1 MNLLF
6 LKSIEKNIYVQ
17 YNVETCIYA
26 RKVLFA
32 FLRRIKLAKSK
43 KIIPY
48 KKRRNLNVGIIIFSL
63 LLLYTSVYFI
73 KLITRKKII
82 YNEVVEGSMAENKTH
97 TGLILRDES
106 VEAAPA
112 GGYINIYMRD
122 GKRAAVGSR
131 VYSLDATGDLKKLME
146 ASAGKEDTVSDSSV
160 IEMKKKLSNFT
171 SNYSDSDFEYVYD
184 TKYLLDNAASEHSNI
199 INIENIDNISN
210 ENGLSLNV
218 VTSPASGEVSYAMD
232 DIAEKKEEDLTKSDF
247 DSSKHTVSYI
257 KNEQLVEEGTRI
269 YRVVHSESWS
279 IYFEFEKGEEEL
291 YAEKKTLTVKFKSN
305 GLILTGDYSVVET
318 KDGYSLG
325 KLTFDKYMV
334 QFISNRYVDFDI
346 QSSSV
351 NGLKIPSRSVLEK
364 DFYTIPIDFI
374 AKGGDGVSDGF
385 YKEVDKDGNVSTVF
399 VPAEIIKVTD
409 VNCYISTE
417 NKDIASGDK
426 LIKPDS
432 NEIFEV
438 SNKEKLLGVY
448 NINKGYTIFK
458 TIDIIGS
465 NKEFYIVDKGTKY
478 GLKVYD
484 HILLNPDNYKEGDF
498 IYQ

>member
-1 MNLLF
+1 M
-6 LKSIEKNIYVQ
+6 
-17 YNVETCIYA
+17 A
-26 RKVLFA
+26 D
-32 FLRRIKLAKSK
+32 SK

-48 KKRRNLNVGIIIFSL
+48 RKKRIINVGVIIFL
-63 LLLYTSVYFI
+63 LVFFY
-73 KLITRKKII
+73 LILILVKFATRKQIR
-82 YNEVVEGSMAENKTH
+82 YNEVVEGSMSENKTH

-106 VEAAPA
+106 VQVSPD

-146 ASAGKEDTVSDSSV
+146 ASAGKEDTISDSSV

-184 TKYLLDNAASEHSNI
+184 TKYLLDNAASEYSNL

-218 VTSPASGEVSYAMD
+218 VTSPYSGEISYAMD

-247 DSSKHTVSYI
+247 DTSKHPISYI
-257 KNEQLVEEGTRI
+257 KNEQLIEAETKVYRI
-269 YRVVHSESWS
+269 VNSESWI

-291 YAEKKTLTVKFKSN
+291 YAEKKALTVKFKSN
-305 GLILTGDYSVVET
+305 GLTLTGDYSVVET

-334 QFISNRYVDFDI
+334 QFISNRYAEFDI
-346 QSSSV
+346 KSSVV
-351 NGLKIPSRSVLEK
+351 NGLKIPSKCVLEK
-364 DFYTIPIDFI
+364 DFYTIPVEYM

-385 YKEVDKDGNVSTVF
+385 YKQVDKDGTTSTVF
-399 VPAEIIKVTD
+399 VPEDIIKITD
-409 VNCYISTE
+409 TNCYISTE

-448 NINKGYTIFK
+448 NINKGYTVFK
-458 TIDIIGS
+458 NIDILGS

-484 HILLNPDNYKEGDF
+484 HILLNPDGFKEGDF

>member
-1 MNLLF
+1 M
-6 LKSIEKNIYVQ
+6 
-17 YNVETCIYA
+17 A
-26 RKVLFA
+26 D
-32 FLRRIKLAKSK
+32 SK

-48 KKRRNLNVGIIIFSL
+48 RKKRIINVGVIIFL
-63 LLLYTSVYFI
+63 FVFFY
-73 KLITRKKII
+73 LILILVKFATRKQIR
-82 YNEVVEGSMAENKTH
+82 YNEVVEGSMSENKTH

-106 VEAAPA
+106 VQVSPD

-146 ASAGKEDTVSDSSV
+146 ASAGKEDTISDSSV

-184 TKYLLDNAASEHSNI
+184 TKYLLDNAASEYSNL

-218 VTSPASGEVSYAMD
+218 VTSPYSGEISYAMD

-247 DSSKHTVSYI
+247 DTSKHPISYI
-257 KNEQLVEEGTRI
+257 KNEQLIEAETKVYRI
-269 YRVVHSESWS
+269 VNSESWS

-291 YAEKKTLTVKFKSN
+291 YAEKKALTVKFKSN
-305 GLILTGDYSVVET
+305 GLTLTGDYSVVET

-334 QFISNRYVDFDI
+334 QFISNRYAEFDI
-346 QSSSV
+346 QSSVV
-351 NGLKIPSRSVLEK
+351 NGLKIPSKCVLEK
-364 DFYTIPIDFI
+364 DFYTIPVEYM

-385 YKEVDKDGNVSTVF
+385 YKQVDKDGTTSTVF
-399 VPAEIIKVTD
+399 VPEDIIKITD
-409 VNCYISTE
+409 TNCYISTE
-417 NKDIASGDK
+417 NKDIVSGDK

-448 NINKGYTIFK
+448 NINKGFTVFK
-458 TIDIIGS
+458 NIDILGS

-484 HILLNPDNYKEGDF
+484 HILLNPDGFKEGDF

>member
-1 MNLLF
+1 
-6 LKSIEKNIYVQ
+6 
-17 YNVETCIYA
+17 
-26 RKVLFA
+26 
-32 FLRRIKLAKSK
+32 LADSK

-48 KKRRNLNVGIIIFSL
+48 RKKRTFNVGVIIFLSL
-63 LLLYTSVYFI
+63 LIY
-73 KLITRKKII
+73 LIPSAVRGATRKQIR
-82 YNEVVEGSMAENKTH
+82 YNEVVEGSMSENKTH

-106 VEAAPA
+106 VQVSPD

-146 ASAGKEDTVSDSSV
+146 ASSGKEDTISDSSV

-184 TKYLLDNAASEHSNI
+184 TKYLLDNAASEYSNL

-218 VTSPASGEVSYAMD
+218 ITSPYSGEISYAID

-247 DSSKHTVSYI
+247 DTSKHPISYI
-257 KNEQLVEEGTRI
+257 KNEQLIEAETKVYRI
-269 YRVVHSESWS
+269 VKSESWS

-305 GLILTGDYSVVET
+305 GLTLTGDYSVVET

-334 QFISNRYVDFDI
+334 QFISNRYAEFDI
-346 QSSSV
+346 QSLVV
-351 NGLKIPSRSVLEK
+351 NGLKIPSKCVLEK
-364 DFYTIPIDFI
+364 DFYTIPVEYM

-385 YKEVDKDGNVSTVF
+385 YKQVDKDGTTSTVF
-399 VPAEIIKVTD
+399 VPEDIIKITD
-409 VNCYISTE
+409 TNCYISTE

-448 NINKGYTIFK
+448 NINKGYTVFK
-458 TIDIIGS
+458 NIDILGS

-484 HILLNPDNYKEGDF
+484 HILLNPDGFKEGEF

>member
-1 MNLLF
+1 M
-6 LKSIEKNIYVQ
+6 S
-17 YNVETCIYA
+17 
-26 RKVLFA
+26 
-32 FLRRIKLAKSK
+32 
-43 KIIPY
+43 
-48 KKRRNLNVGIIIFSL
+48 
-63 LLLYTSVYFI
+63 
-73 KLITRKKII
+73 
-82 YNEVVEGSMAENKTH
+82 ENKTH

-106 VEAAPA
+106 VQVSPD

-146 ASAGKEDTVSDSSV
+146 ASAGKEDTISDSSV
-160 IEMKKKLSNFT
+160 IEMKKKLSNFA
-171 SNYSDSDFEYVYD
+171 SNYSDSDFEYVHD
-184 TKYLLDNAASEHSNI
+184 TKYLLDNAASEYSNL

-218 VTSPASGEVSYAMD
+218 ITSPYSGEISYAID

-247 DSSKHTVSYI
+247 DTSKHPISYI
-257 KNEQLVEEGTRI
+257 KNEQLIEAETKVYRI
-269 YRVVHSESWS
+269 VNSESWS

-291 YAEKKTLTVKFKSN
+291 YTEKKTLTVKFKSN
-305 GLILTGDYSVVET
+305 GLTLTGDYSVVET

-334 QFISNRYVDFDI
+334 QFISNRYAEFDI
-346 QSSSV
+346 QSSVV
-351 NGLKIPSRSVLEK
+351 NGLKIPSKCVLEK
-364 DFYTIPIDFI
+364 DFYTIPVEYM

-385 YKEVDKDGNVSTVF
+385 YKQVDKDGTTSTVF
-399 VPAEIIKVTD
+399 VPEDIIKITD
-409 VNCYISTE
+409 TNCYISTE
-417 NKDIASGDK
+417 NKDIVSGDK

-432 NEIFEV
+432 NDIFEV

-448 NINKGYTIFK
+448 NINKGYTVFK
-458 TIDIIGS
+458 NIDILGS

-484 HILLNPDNYKEGDF
+484 HILLNPDGFKEGEF

>member
-1 MNLLF
+1 M
-6 LKSIEKNIYVQ
+6 S
-17 YNVETCIYA
+17 
-26 RKVLFA
+26 
-32 FLRRIKLAKSK
+32 
-43 KIIPY
+43 
-48 KKRRNLNVGIIIFSL
+48 
-63 LLLYTSVYFI
+63 
-73 KLITRKKII
+73 
-82 YNEVVEGSMAENKTH
+82 ENKTH

-106 VEAAPA
+106 VQVSPD

-146 ASAGKEDTVSDSSV
+146 ASAGKEDTISDSSV
-160 IEMKKKLSNFT
+160 IEMKKKLSNFA

-184 TKYLLDNAASEHSNI
+184 TKYLLDNAASEYSNL

-218 VTSPASGEVSYAMD
+218 ITSPYSGEISYAID

-247 DSSKHTVSYI
+247 DTSKHPISYI
-257 KNEQLVEEGTRI
+257 KNEQLIEAETKVYRI
-269 YRVVHSESWS
+269 VNSELWS

-291 YAEKKTLTVKFKSN
+291 YTEKKTLTVKFKSN
-305 GLILTGDYSVVET
+305 GLTLTGDYSVVET

-334 QFISNRYVDFDI
+334 QFISNRYAEFDI
-346 QSSSV
+346 QSSVV
-351 NGLKIPSRSVLEK
+351 NGLKIPSKCVLEK
-364 DFYTIPIDFI
+364 DFYTIPVEYM

-385 YKEVDKDGNVSTVF
+385 YKQVDKDGTTSTVF
-399 VPAEIIKVTD
+399 VPEDIIKITD
-409 VNCYISTE
+409 ANCYISTE
-417 NKDIASGDK
+417 NKDIVSGDK

-432 NEIFEV
+432 NDIFEV

-448 NINKGYTIFK
+448 NINKGYTVFK
-458 TIDIIGS
+458 NIDILGS

-484 HILLNPDNYKEGDF
+484 HILLNPDGFKEGEF

>member
-1 MNLLF
+1 M
-6 LKSIEKNIYVQ
+6 S
-17 YNVETCIYA
+17 
-26 RKVLFA
+26 
-32 FLRRIKLAKSK
+32 
-43 KIIPY
+43 
-48 KKRRNLNVGIIIFSL
+48 
-63 LLLYTSVYFI
+63 
-73 KLITRKKII
+73 
-82 YNEVVEGSMAENKTH
+82 ENKTH

-106 VEAAPA
+106 VQVSPD

-146 ASAGKEDTVSDSSV
+146 ASAGKEDTISDSSV
-160 IEMKKKLSNFT
+160 IEMKKKLSNFA

-184 TKYLLDNAASEHSNI
+184 TKYLLDNAASEYSNL

-210 ENGLSLNV
+210 ANGLSLNV
-218 VTSPASGEVSYAMD
+218 VTSPYSGEISYAMD

-247 DSSKHTVSYI
+247 DTSKHPISYI
-257 KNEQLVEEGTRI
+257 KNEQLIEAETKVYRI
-269 YRVVHSESWS
+269 VNSESWS

-291 YAEKKTLTVKFKSN
+291 YTEKKTLTVKFKSN
-305 GLILTGDYSVVET
+305 GLTLTGDYSVVET

-334 QFISNRYVDFDI
+334 QFISNRYAEFDI
-346 QSSSV
+346 QSSVV
-351 NGLKIPSRSVLEK
+351 NGLKIPSKCVLEK
-364 DFYTIPIDFI
+364 DFYTIPVEYM

-385 YKEVDKDGNVSTVF
+385 YKQVDKDGTTSTVF
-399 VPAEIIKVTD
+399 VPEDIIKITD
-409 VNCYISTE
+409 ANCYISTE
-417 NKDIASGDK
+417 NKDIVSGDK

-432 NEIFEV
+432 NDIFEV

-448 NINKGYTIFK
+448 NINKGYTVFK
-458 TIDIIGS
+458 NIDILGS

-484 HILLNPDNYKEGDF
+484 HILLNPDGFKEGDF

>member
-1 MNLLF
+1 M
-6 LKSIEKNIYVQ
+6 
-17 YNVETCIYA
+17 A
-26 RKVLFA
+26 D
-32 FLRRIKLAKSK
+32 SK

-48 KKRRNLNVGIIIFSL
+48 RKKRIINVGVIIFL
-63 LLLYTSVYFI
+63 FVFFY
-73 KLITRKKII
+73 LILILVKFATRKQIR
-82 YNEVVEGSMAENKTH
+82 YNEVVEGSMSENKTH

-106 VEAAPA
+106 VQVSPD

-146 ASAGKEDTVSDSSV
+146 ASAGKEDTISDSSV

-184 TKYLLDNAASEHSNI
+184 TKYLLDNAASEYSNL

-210 ENGLSLNV
+210 ANGLSLNV
-218 VTSPASGEVSYAMD
+218 VTSPYSGEISYAID

-247 DSSKHTVSYI
+247 DTSKHPISYI
-257 KNEQLVEEGTRI
+257 KNEQLIEAETKVYRI
-269 YRVVHSESWS
+269 VNSESWS

-305 GLILTGDYSVVET
+305 GLTLTGDYSVVET

-334 QFISNRYVDFDI
+334 QFISNRYAEFDI
-346 QSSSV
+346 QSSVV
-351 NGLKIPSRSVLEK
+351 NGLKIPSKCVLEK
-364 DFYTIPIDFI
+364 DFYTIPVEYM

-385 YKEVDKDGNVSTVF
+385 YKQVDKDGTTSTVF
-399 VPAEIIKVTD
+399 VPEDIIKITD
-409 VNCYISTE
+409 TNCYISTE
-417 NKDIASGDK
+417 NKDIVSGDK

-448 NINKGYTIFK
+448 NINKGYTVFK
-458 TIDIIGS
+458 NIDILGS

-484 HILLNPDNYKEGDF
+484 HILLNPDGFKEGDF

>member
-1 MNLLF
+1 M
-6 LKSIEKNIYVQ
+6 
-17 YNVETCIYA
+17 A
-26 RKVLFA
+26 D
-32 FLRRIKLAKSK
+32 SK

-48 KKRRNLNVGIIIFSL
+48 RKKRTFNVGVIIFLSL
-63 LLLYTSVYFI
+63 LIY
-73 KLITRKKII
+73 LIPSAVRGATRKQIR
-82 YNEVVEGSMAENKTH
+82 YNEVVEGSMSENKTH

-106 VEAAPA
+106 VQVSPD

-146 ASAGKEDTVSDSSV
+146 ASAGKEDTISDSSV

-184 TKYLLDNAASEHSNI
+184 TKYLLDNAASEYSNL

-218 VTSPASGEVSYAMD
+218 VTSPYSGEISYAMD

-247 DSSKHTVSYI
+247 DTSKHPISYI
-257 KNEQLVEEGTRI
+257 KNEQLIEAETKVYRI
-269 YRVVHSESWS
+269 VNSESWS

-291 YAEKKTLTVKFKSN
+291 YAEKKALTVKFKSN
-305 GLILTGDYSVVET
+305 GLTLTGDYSVVET

-334 QFISNRYVDFDI
+334 QFISNRYAEFDI
-346 QSSSV
+346 QSSVV
-351 NGLKIPSRSVLEK
+351 NGLKIPSKCVLEK
-364 DFYTIPIDFI
+364 DFYTIPVEYM

-385 YKEVDKDGNVSTVF
+385 YKQVDKDGTTSTVF
-399 VPAEIIKVTD
+399 VPEDIIKITD
-409 VNCYISTE
+409 TNCYISTE

-448 NINKGYTIFK
+448 NINKGFTVFK
-458 TIDIIGS
+458 NIDILGS

-484 HILLNPDNYKEGDF
+484 HILLNPDGFKEGDF

>member
-1 MNLLF
+1 M
-6 LKSIEKNIYVQ
+6 
-17 YNVETCIYA
+17 A
-26 RKVLFA
+26 D
-32 FLRRIKLAKSK
+32 SK

-48 KKRRNLNVGIIIFSL
+48 RKKRIINVGVIIFL
-63 LLLYTSVYFI
+63 FVFFY
-73 KLITRKKII
+73 LILILVKFATRKQIR
-82 YNEVVEGSMAENKTH
+82 YNEVVEGSMSENKTH

-106 VEAAPA
+106 VQVSPD

-146 ASAGKEDTVSDSSV
+146 ASAGKEDTISDSSV
-160 IEMKKKLSNFT
+160 IEMKKKLSNFA

-184 TKYLLDNAASEHSNI
+184 TKYLLDNAASEYSNL

-218 VTSPASGEVSYAMD
+218 ITSPYSGEISYAMD

-247 DSSKHTVSYI
+247 DTSKHPISYI
-257 KNEQLVEEGTRI
+257 KNEQLIEAETKVYRI
-269 YRVVHSESWS
+269 VNSESWS

-291 YAEKKTLTVKFKSN
+291 YTEKKTLTVKFKSN
-305 GLILTGDYSVVET
+305 GLTLTGDYSVVET

-334 QFISNRYVDFDI
+334 QFISNRYAEFDI
-346 QSSSV
+346 QSSVV
-351 NGLKIPSRSVLEK
+351 NGLKIPSKCVLEK
-364 DFYTIPIDFI
+364 DFYTIPVEYM

-385 YKEVDKDGNVSTVF
+385 YKQVDKDGTTSTVF
-399 VPAEIIKVTD
+399 VPEDIIKITD
-409 VNCYISTE
+409 ANCYISTE
-417 NKDIASGDK
+417 NKDIVSGDK

-432 NEIFEV
+432 NDIFEV

-448 NINKGYTIFK
+448 NINKGYTVFK
-458 TIDIIGS
+458 NIDILGS

-484 HILLNPDNYKEGDF
+484 HILLNPDGFKEGEF

>member
-1 MNLLF
+1 MF
-6 LKSIEKNIYVQ
+6 VQ
-17 YNVETCIYA
+17 YNERNCIRTC
-26 RKVLFA
+26 KDFA
-32 FLRRIKLAKSK
+32 LFLRRIKLADSK

-48 KKRRNLNVGIIIFSL
+48 RKKRTFNVAVIVFL
-63 LLLYTSVYFI
+63 FLLLYLIFISV
-73 KLITRKKII
+73 KAATRKHIR
-82 YNEVVEGSMAENKTH
+82 YNEVVEGSMSENKTH

-106 VEAAPA
+106 VQLAPA

-146 ASAGKEDTVSDSSV
+146 ASAGKEDTISDSSV
-160 IEMKKKLSNFT
+160 IEIKKKLSNFT
-171 SNYSDSDFEYVYD
+171 SNYYDSDFEYVYD
-184 TKYLLDNAASEHSNI
+184 TKYLLDNAASEYSSI

-218 VTSPASGEVSYAMD
+218 ITSPYSGEISYAMD

-247 DSSKHTVSYI
+247 DTSKHPVNYI
-257 KNEQLVEEGTRI
+257 KNEQLIEADTRV
-269 YRVVHSESWS
+269 YRVVKSESWS
-279 IYFEFEKGEEEL
+279 VYFEFDKGEEEL
-291 YAEKKTLTVKFKSN
+291 YAEKRSLTVKFKSN
-305 GLILTGDYSVVET
+305 GLTLTGDYSVIET

-334 QFISNRYVDFDI
+334 QFISNRYVEFDI

-351 NGLKIPSRSVLEK
+351 SGLKIPSRSVLEK
-364 DFYTIPIDFI
+364 DFYTIPVDYM

-385 YKEVDKDGNVSTVF
+385 YKQIEKDGTVSTVF
-399 VPAEIIKVTD
+399 VPEEIIKITD
-409 VNCYISTE
+409 TNCYISTD
-417 NKDIASGDK
+417 NKDITSGDK

-432 NEIFEV
+432 SEVFEV
-438 SNKEKLLGVY
+438 SNREKLLGVY
-448 NINKGYTIFK
+448 NINKGYTVFK
-458 TIDIIGS
+458 NIDILGS

-484 HILLNPDNYKEGDF
+484 HILLNPDTFKEGDF

>member
-1 MNLLF
+1 M
-6 LKSIEKNIYVQ
+6 S
-17 YNVETCIYA
+17 
-26 RKVLFA
+26 
-32 FLRRIKLAKSK
+32 
-43 KIIPY
+43 
-48 KKRRNLNVGIIIFSL
+48 
-63 LLLYTSVYFI
+63 
-73 KLITRKKII
+73 
-82 YNEVVEGSMAENKTH
+82 ENKTH

-106 VEAAPA
+106 VQVSPD

-146 ASAGKEDTVSDSSV
+146 ASAGKEDTISDSSV
-160 IEMKKKLSNFT
+160 VEMKKKLSNFA

-184 TKYLLDNAASEHSNI
+184 TKYLLDNAASEYSNL

-210 ENGLSLNV
+210 ANGLSLNV
-218 VTSPASGEVSYAMD
+218 VTSPYSGEISYAMD

-247 DSSKHTVSYI
+247 DTSKHPISYI
-257 KNEQLVEEGTRI
+257 KNEQLIEAETKVYRI
-269 YRVVHSESWS
+269 VNSESWS

-291 YAEKKTLTVKFKSN
+291 YTEKKTLTVKFKSN
-305 GLILTGDYSVVET
+305 GLTLTGDYSVVET

-334 QFISNRYVDFDI
+334 QFISNRYAEFDI
-346 QSSSV
+346 QSSVV
-351 NGLKIPSRSVLEK
+351 NGLKIPSKCVLEK
-364 DFYTIPIDFI
+364 DFYTIPVEYM

-385 YKEVDKDGNVSTVF
+385 YKQVDKDGTTSTVF
-399 VPAEIIKVTD
+399 VPEDIIKITD
-409 VNCYISTE
+409 ANCYISTE

-448 NINKGYTIFK
+448 NINKGFTVFK
-458 TIDIIGS
+458 NIDILGS

-484 HILLNPDNYKEGDF
+484 HILLNPDGFKEGEF

>member
-1 MNLLF
+1 M
-6 LKSIEKNIYVQ
+6 
-17 YNVETCIYA
+17 A
-26 RKVLFA
+26 D
-32 FLRRIKLAKSK
+32 SK

-48 KKRRNLNVGIIIFSL
+48 RKKRTFNVGVIIFL
-63 LLLYTSVYFI
+63 FVFFYI
-73 KLITRKKII
+73 ILILVKFATRKQVR
-82 YNEVVEGSMAENKTH
+82 YNEVVEGSMSENKTH

-106 VEAAPA
+106 VQVSPD

-146 ASAGKEDTVSDSSV
+146 ASAGKEDTISDSSV

-184 TKYLLDNAASEHSNI
+184 TKYLLDNAASEYSNL

-218 VTSPASGEVSYAMD
+218 VTSPYSGEISYAMD

-247 DSSKHTVSYI
+247 DTSKHPISYI
-257 KNEQLVEEGTRI
+257 KNEQLIEAETKVYRI
-269 YRVVHSESWS
+269 VNSESWS

-291 YAEKKTLTVKFKSN
+291 YAEKKALTVKFKSN
-305 GLILTGDYSVVET
+305 GLTLTGDYSVVET

-334 QFISNRYVDFDI
+334 QFISNRYAEFDI
-346 QSSSV
+346 QSSVV
-351 NGLKIPSRSVLEK
+351 NGLKIPSKCVLEK
-364 DFYTIPIDFI
+364 DFYTIPVEYM

-385 YKEVDKDGNVSTVF
+385 YKQVDKDGTTSTVF
-399 VPAEIIKVTD
+399 VPEDIIKITD
-409 VNCYISTE
+409 TNCYISTE

-448 NINKGYTIFK
+448 NINKGYTVFK
-458 TIDIIGS
+458 NIDILGS

-484 HILLNPDNYKEGDF
+484 HILLNPDGFKEGDF

>member
-1 MNLLF
+1 M
-6 LKSIEKNIYVQ
+6 
-17 YNVETCIYA
+17 A
-26 RKVLFA
+26 D
-32 FLRRIKLAKSK
+32 SK

-48 KKRRNLNVGIIIFSL
+48 RKKRTFNVGVIIFLSL
-63 LLLYTSVYFI
+63 LIY
-73 KLITRKKII
+73 LIPSAVRGATRKQIR
-82 YNEVVEGSMAENKTH
+82 YNEVVEGSMSENKTH

-106 VEAAPA
+106 VQVSPD

-146 ASAGKEDTVSDSSV
+146 ASSGKEDTISDSSV

-184 TKYLLDNAASEHSNI
+184 TKYLLDNAASEYSNL

-218 VTSPASGEVSYAMD
+218 ITSPYSGEISYAID

-247 DSSKHTVSYI
+247 DTSKHPISYI
-257 KNEQLVEEGTRI
+257 KNEQLIEAETKVYRI
-269 YRVVHSESWS
+269 VKSESWS

-305 GLILTGDYSVVET
+305 GLTLTGDYSVVET

-334 QFISNRYVDFDI
+334 QFISNRYAEFDI
-346 QSSSV
+346 QSLVV
-351 NGLKIPSRSVLEK
+351 NGLKIPSKCVLEK
-364 DFYTIPIDFI
+364 DFYTIPVEYM

-385 YKEVDKDGNVSTVF
+385 YKQVDKDGTTSTVF
-399 VPAEIIKVTD
+399 VPEVIIKITD
-409 VNCYISTE
+409 TNCYISTE

-448 NINKGYTIFK
+448 NINKGYTVFK
-458 TIDIIGS
+458 NIDILGS

-484 HILLNPDNYKEGDF
+484 HILLNPDGFKEGEF

>member
-1 MNLLF
+1 M
-6 LKSIEKNIYVQ
+6 
-17 YNVETCIYA
+17 A
-26 RKVLFA
+26 D
-32 FLRRIKLAKSK
+32 SK

-48 KKRRNLNVGIIIFSL
+48 RKKRIINVGVIIFL
-63 LLLYTSVYFI
+63 FVFFY
-73 KLITRKKII
+73 LILILVKFATRKQIR
-82 YNEVVEGSMAENKTH
+82 YNEVVEGSMSENKTH

-106 VEAAPA
+106 VQVSPD

-146 ASAGKEDTVSDSSV
+146 ASSGKEDTISDSSV
-160 IEMKKKLSNFT
+160 IEMKKKLSNFA

-184 TKYLLDNAASEHSNI
+184 TKYLLDNAASEYSNL

-218 VTSPASGEVSYAMD
+218 VTSPYSGEISYAMD

-247 DSSKHTVSYI
+247 DTSKHPISYI
-257 KNEQLVEEGTRI
+257 KNEQLIEAETKVYRI
-269 YRVVHSESWS
+269 VNSESWS

-291 YAEKKTLTVKFKSN
+291 YAEKKALTVKFKSN
-305 GLILTGDYSVVET
+305 GLTLTGDYSVVET

-334 QFISNRYVDFDI
+334 QFISNRYAEFDI
-346 QSSSV
+346 QSSVV
-351 NGLKIPSRSVLEK
+351 NGLKIPSKCVLEK
-364 DFYTIPIDFI
+364 DFYTIPVEYM

-385 YKEVDKDGNVSTVF
+385 YKQVDKDGTTSTVF
-399 VPAEIIKVTD
+399 VLEDIIKITD
-409 VNCYISTE
+409 TNCYISTE

-448 NINKGYTIFK
+448 NINKGFTVFK
-458 TIDIIGS
+458 NIDILGS

-484 HILLNPDNYKEGDF
+484 HILLNPDSFKEGDF

>member
-1 MNLLF
+1 M
-6 LKSIEKNIYVQ
+6 
-17 YNVETCIYA
+17 A
-26 RKVLFA
+26 D
-32 FLRRIKLAKSK
+32 SK

-48 KKRRNLNVGIIIFSL
+48 RKKRIINVGVIIFL
-63 LLLYTSVYFI
+63 LVFFY
-73 KLITRKKII
+73 LILILVKFATRKQIR
-82 YNEVVEGSMAENKTH
+82 YNEVVEGSMSENKTH

-106 VEAAPA
+106 VQVSPD

-146 ASAGKEDTVSDSSV
+146 ASAGKEDTISDSSV
-160 IEMKKKLSNFT
+160 IEMKKKLSNFA

-184 TKYLLDNAASEHSNI
+184 TKYLLDNAASEYSNL

-218 VTSPASGEVSYAMD
+218 ITSPYSGEISYAID

-247 DSSKHTVSYI
+247 DTSKHPISYI
-257 KNEQLVEEGTRI
+257 KNEQLIEAETKVYRI
-269 YRVVHSESWS
+269 VNSESWS

-291 YAEKKTLTVKFKSN
+291 YTEKKTLTVKFKSN
-305 GLILTGDYSVVET
+305 GLTLTGDYSVVET

-334 QFISNRYVDFDI
+334 QFISNRYAEFDI
-346 QSSSV
+346 KSSVV
-351 NGLKIPSRSVLEK
+351 NGLKIPSKCVLEK
-364 DFYTIPIDFI
+364 DFYTIPVEYM

-385 YKEVDKDGNVSTVF
+385 YKQVDKDGTTSTVF
-399 VPAEIIKVTD
+399 VPEDIIKITD
-409 VNCYISTE
+409 TNCYISTE

-448 NINKGYTIFK
+448 NINKGFTVFK
-458 TIDIIGS
+458 NIDILGS
-465 NKEFYIVDKGTKY
+465 NKEFYIVDKVTKY

-484 HILLNPDNYKEGDF
+484 HILLNPDGFKEGDF

>member
-1 MNLLF
+1 M
-6 LKSIEKNIYVQ
+6 
-17 YNVETCIYA
+17 A
-26 RKVLFA
+26 D
-32 FLRRIKLAKSK
+32 SK

-48 KKRRNLNVGIIIFSL
+48 RKKRIINVGVIIFL
-63 LLLYTSVYFI
+63 LVFFY
-73 KLITRKKII
+73 LILILVKFATRKQIR
-82 YNEVVEGSMAENKTH
+82 YNEVVEGSMSENKTH

-106 VEAAPA
+106 VQVSPD

-146 ASAGKEDTVSDSSV
+146 ASAGKEDTISDSSV

-184 TKYLLDNAASEHSNI
+184 TKYLLDNAASEYSNL

-218 VTSPASGEVSYAMD
+218 ITSPYSGEISYAMD

-247 DSSKHTVSYI
+247 DTSKHPISYI
-257 KNEQLVEEGTRI
+257 KNEQLIEAETKVYRI
-269 YRVVHSESWS
+269 VNSESWS

-291 YAEKKTLTVKFKSN
+291 YAEKKALTVKFKSN
-305 GLILTGDYSVVET
+305 GLTLTGDYSVVET

-334 QFISNRYVDFDI
+334 QFISNRYAEFDI
-346 QSSSV
+346 KSSVV
-351 NGLKIPSRSVLEK
+351 NGLKIPSKCVLEK
-364 DFYTIPIDFI
+364 DFYTIPVEYM

-385 YKEVDKDGNVSTVF
+385 YKQVDKDGTTSTVF
-399 VPAEIIKVTD
+399 VPEDIIKITD
-409 VNCYISTE
+409 TNCYISTE

-448 NINKGYTIFK
+448 NINKGFTVFK
-458 TIDIIGS
+458 NIDILGS
-465 NKEFYIVDKGTKY
+465 NKEFYIVDKVTKY

-484 HILLNPDNYKEGDF
+484 HILLNPDGFKEGDF

>member
-1 MNLLF
+1 M
-6 LKSIEKNIYVQ
+6 
-17 YNVETCIYA
+17 A
-26 RKVLFA
+26 D
-32 FLRRIKLAKSK
+32 SK

-48 KKRRNLNVGIIIFSL
+48 RKKRIINVGVIIFL
-63 LLLYTSVYFI
+63 LVFFY
-73 KLITRKKII
+73 LILILVKFATRKQIR
-82 YNEVVEGSMAENKTH
+82 YNEVVEGSMSENKTH

-106 VEAAPA
+106 VQVSPD

-146 ASAGKEDTVSDSSV
+146 ASAGKEDTISDSSV

-184 TKYLLDNAASEHSNI
+184 TKYLLDNAASEYSNL

-218 VTSPASGEVSYAMD
+218 VTSPYSGEISYAMD

-247 DSSKHTVSYI
+247 DTSKHPISYI
-257 KNEQLVEEGTRI
+257 KNEQLIEAETKVYRI
-269 YRVVHSESWS
+269 VNSESWS

-291 YAEKKTLTVKFKSN
+291 YAEKKALTVKFKSN
-305 GLILTGDYSVVET
+305 GLTLTGDYSVVET

-334 QFISNRYVDFDI
+334 QFISNRYAEFDI
-346 QSSSV
+346 KSSVV
-351 NGLKIPSRSVLEK
+351 NGLKIPSKCVLEK
-364 DFYTIPIDFI
+364 DFYTIPVEYM

-385 YKEVDKDGNVSTVF
+385 YKQVDKDGTTSTVF
-399 VPAEIIKVTD
+399 VPEDIIKITD
-409 VNCYISTE
+409 TNCYISTE

-448 NINKGYTIFK
+448 NINKGFTVFK
-458 TIDIIGS
+458 NIDILGS
-465 NKEFYIVDKGTKY
+465 NKEFYIVDKVTKY

-484 HILLNPDNYKEGDF
+484 HILLNPDGFKEGDF

>member
-1 MNLLF
+1 M
-6 LKSIEKNIYVQ
+6 S
-17 YNVETCIYA
+17 
-26 RKVLFA
+26 
-32 FLRRIKLAKSK
+32 
-43 KIIPY
+43 
-48 KKRRNLNVGIIIFSL
+48 
-63 LLLYTSVYFI
+63 
-73 KLITRKKII
+73 
-82 YNEVVEGSMAENKTH
+82 ENKTH
-97 TGLILRDES
+97 TGLILRDETVQVS
-106 VEAAPA
+106 PD

-146 ASAGKEDTVSDSSV
+146 ASAGKEDTISDSSV
-160 IEMKKKLSNFT
+160 IEMKKKLSNFA

-184 TKYLLDNAASEHSNI
+184 TKYLLDNAASEYSNL

-218 VTSPASGEVSYAMD
+218 ITAPYSGEISYAID

-247 DSSKHTVSYI
+247 DTSKHPISYI
-257 KNEQLVEEGTRI
+257 KNEQLIEAETKVYRI
-269 YRVVHSESWS
+269 VNSESWS

-291 YAEKKTLTVKFKSN
+291 YTEKKTLTVKFKSN
-305 GLILTGDYSVVET
+305 GLTLTGDYSVVET

-334 QFISNRYVDFDI
+334 QFISNRYAEFDI
-346 QSSSV
+346 QSSVV
-351 NGLKIPSRSVLEK
+351 NGLKIPSKCVLEK
-364 DFYTIPIDFI
+364 DFYTIPVEYM

-385 YKEVDKDGNVSTVF
+385 YKQVDKDGTTSTVF
-399 VPAEIIKVTD
+399 VPEDIIKITD
-409 VNCYISTE
+409 ANCYISTE
-417 NKDIASGDK
+417 NKDIVSGDK

-432 NEIFEV
+432 NDIFEV

-448 NINKGYTIFK
+448 NINKGYTVFK
-458 TIDIIGS
+458 NIDILGS

-484 HILLNPDNYKEGDF
+484 HILLNPDGFKEGEF

>member
-1 MNLLF
+1 M
-6 LKSIEKNIYVQ
+6 S
-17 YNVETCIYA
+17 
-26 RKVLFA
+26 
-32 FLRRIKLAKSK
+32 
-43 KIIPY
+43 
-48 KKRRNLNVGIIIFSL
+48 
-63 LLLYTSVYFI
+63 
-73 KLITRKKII
+73 
-82 YNEVVEGSMAENKTH
+82 ENKTH

-106 VEAAPA
+106 VQVSPD

-146 ASAGKEDTVSDSSV
+146 ASAGKEDTISDSSV
-160 IEMKKKLSNFT
+160 VEMKKKLSNFA

-184 TKYLLDNAASEHSNI
+184 TKYLLDNAASEYSNL

-210 ENGLSLNV
+210 ANGLSLNV
-218 VTSPASGEVSYAMD
+218 VTSPYSGEISYAMD

-247 DSSKHTVSYI
+247 DTSKHPISYI
-257 KNEQLVEEGTRI
+257 KNEQLIEAETKVYRI
-269 YRVVHSESWS
+269 VNSESWS

-291 YAEKKTLTVKFKSN
+291 YTEKKTLTVKFKSN
-305 GLILTGDYSVVET
+305 GLTLTGDYSVVET

-334 QFISNRYVDFDI
+334 QFISNRYAEFDI
-346 QSSSV
+346 QSSVV
-351 NGLKIPSRSVLEK
+351 NGLKIPSKCVLEK
-364 DFYTIPIDFI
+364 DFYTIPVEYM

-385 YKEVDKDGNVSTVF
+385 YKQVDKDGTTSTVF
-399 VPAEIIKVTD
+399 VPEDIIKITD
-409 VNCYISTE
+409 ANCYISTE
-417 NKDIASGDK
+417 NKDIVSGDK

-448 NINKGYTIFK
+448 NINKGFTVFK
-458 TIDIIGS
+458 NIDILGS

-484 HILLNPDNYKEGDF
+484 HILLNPDGFKEGEF